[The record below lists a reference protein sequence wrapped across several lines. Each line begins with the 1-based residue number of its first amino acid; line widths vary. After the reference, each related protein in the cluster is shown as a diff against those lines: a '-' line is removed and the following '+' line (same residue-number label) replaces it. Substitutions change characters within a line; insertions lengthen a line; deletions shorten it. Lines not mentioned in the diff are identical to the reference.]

1 MMKSFDRILDTCL
14 EQIAAGQSTIDQCLN
29 ENPQHRQEL
38 EPLLRAAEKV
48 AGLRAI
54 EPTAEFRQRD
64 RRALEAHMSGN
75 PRPATGQGLFGRLF
89 SNPTAARRLATSMAA
104 VALALVSTGTVLAQ
118 SALPGD
124 PLYSWKLQTEQLWR
138 PFSSEKTQ
146 YELHLS
152 ERRAEEY
159 LAVYQSPELATRAL
173 QNYTK
178 SLTELLIQL
187 ELRPDQV
194 LSVYEGLLDQQED
207 LVAGG
212 LTIPELDA
220 VLRTLTPTDTGQ
232 APDDSGQ
239 SPPATNTEEGG
250 NSAGGEGSAG
260 NTVQDDGQNNVL
272 ATGIPGLLQGVATA
286 IAPILN
292 P

>member
-1 MMKSFDRILDTCL
+1 MKSFDRILDTCL
-14 EQIAAGQSTIDQCLN
+14 EQIAAGQSTIDQCLD

-48 AGLRAI
+48 AGLRTI
-54 EPTAEFRQRD
+54 EPTAAFRQRG
-64 RRALEAHMSGN
+64 RRALEAHMSAN
-75 PRPATGQGLFGRLF
+75 PRPATREGFFARLF

-124 PLYSWKLQTEQLWR
+124 PLYGWKLQTEQLWR
-138 PFSSEKTQ
+138 PFSGEKTQ

-159 LAVYQSPELATRAL
+159 LAVYQRPELATSAL

-194 LSVYEGLLDQQED
+194 LTVYEGLLDQQED

-239 SPPATNTEEGG
+239 SPPATDTEEGG